1 MMLVSVLLEILRRP
15 TIGDVLAELMMFMA
29 PLWIAVVVG
38 VLVGWTWKPKWAN
51 LGREMLDCSS
61 VPSNSSPAPPAA
73 SSSTVAA
80 PSSVSASIPCLN
92 SLKLQL
98 PSCISWIGDD
108 GIDKSLMAP
117 TGDSDCRFVGFFIHQ
132 IIHLGFTK
140 FFPFFSLFSQK
151 NSNFLIRI
159 AK

>member
-1 MMLVSVLLEILRRP
+1 MPLVSVLLEILQRP

-61 VPSNSSPAPPAA
+61 GPNNPSAAPPAA
-73 SSSTVAA
+73 PASTLASSS
-80 PSSVSASIPCLN
+80 SLSASIPSLN

-98 PSCISWIGDD
+98 PSCISWIADD
-108 GIDKSLMAP
+108 GIDKGAAEVAP
-117 TGDSDCRFVGFFIHQ
+117 TVDSDCRFVGFS
-132 IIHLGFTK
+132 K
-140 FFPFFSLFSQK
+140 
-151 NSNFLIRI
+151 
-159 AK
+159 